1 MKIILLILTFILLP
15 FLGICQGTWTQEL
28 NFPDSG
34 RSMALTTTVGDTG
47 FMFMGYKGGSFSYA
61 TWLYDHSANSWT
73 QKAPFPGTWRT
84 GAFVFAL
91 NGNIFIGCGTD
102 FNGSNCKNDVWKY
115 SIANDT
121 WTLSTPYPADNREGF
136 AYYTYNNKGY
146 VVFGRSNCSI
156 SPSSNFYE
164 FDPVG
169 ETWTALTPYLSGGGT
184 SIAAVYDNKVFF
196 RNSGTSFV
204 LVYDLI
210 TNQWENTYPNVPNYP
225 GNNTTENLIVSGN
238 NLFEYTYGFMIYYH
252 PASRT
257 WLNYSSSY
265 NGAPHED
272 ASIMVFG
279 DTVKF
284 LCGKIPSTNNHT
296 NDIWNFYTGCTST
309 INAEVTSVDST
320 YFGAT
325 TELQNTSVV
334 TPANFAYTYHWQ
346 VDTLVAGWLSG
357 DTSFIPN
364 RFGNVDIQLIADN
377 GACAD
382 TFTKTIYVNPGM
394 WSPKTILPTEVS
406 ARSEAIVFPIGNFAY
421 MGFGRDFELNALKDF
436 YKYDPATQRITK
448 LNDFPDSAMSFV
460 NAITHNGKG
469 YILGGSTGNFP
480 YKSNKFYEYDPITD
494 SWTQLPDFPGPSRA
508 SALTFIINNELYL
521 CLGTTTEI
529 YKYNFSTST
538 WTQLSSHPQL
548 NNANHAFT
556 YNGKGLIMINA
567 NTLSQLWQ
575 YDPGTDSW
583 SVLATNFL
591 PENLSGVSAALVGNK
606 IWIGYGK
613 SSGTSILSYRNS
625 TVFYDLISGQTTPG
639 PSSFAIANSFPQR
652 INATFFQLNGYTY
665 SCFGKNNSGC
675 DRIISRF
682 EPDACVNI
690 PMFYPDDKDEAGIGI
705 PIRVVNTSNLYLPP
719 LQSSFQLLTDGIQTA
734 SGITQF
740 DYYMDFRICGE
751 HKIQWVMNDVACT
764 DTFTFYPTAHPVYNI
779 ISVADMPLGVLNF
792 RHTMNSFSINGK
804 GYMGM
809 GNKYVEILSEAYKDW
824 YEYSPATNSWA
835 VKSSLPAAASNT
847 TGSACFTDGTNGY
860 ITSGTDG
867 CFVNQ
872 SCYLNDTWMY
882 DPVIDTWTAKA
893 DWPVVGRYTA
903 RATALGDTAFAGL
916 GYYTFSGAGNIYKYS
931 FSADT
936 WTNANWPYGVGYVPP
951 MFTYNNEFYAGY
963 PPISGSGNDW
973 GLYKYSPSN
982 GTWSQKVLKYGEPSR
997 AYLNTVKGNEVY
1009 LFEYD
1014 YVYKIDLIKMKM
1026 IPIQPIYIPGDTSN
1040 EFSAGFAIGDQ
1051 VYFSLLNL
1059 DYGARRGNHFY
1070 QYDLAAPVCN
1080 LDSLILGTPNSVLK
1094 NTVLLNVS
1102 PNPATDKINLEIA
1115 DPHRHVGFIQI
1126 ADVTGKI
1133 LMSSAYNLFDPVTD
1147 VRKLSPG
1154 TYIVSLKN
1162 ETGTILTSKKFIIN
1176 R

>member
-1 MKIILLILTFILLP
+1 
-15 FLGICQGTWTQEL
+15 
-28 NFPDSG
+28 
-34 RSMALTTTVGDTG
+34 
-47 FMFMGYKGGSFSYA
+47 
-61 TWLYDHSANSWT
+61 
-73 QKAPFPGTWRT
+73 
-84 GAFVFAL
+84 
-91 NGNIFIGCGTD
+91 
-102 FNGSNCKNDVWKY
+102 
-115 SIANDT
+115 
-121 WTLSTPYPADNREGF
+121 
-136 AYYTYNNKGY
+136 
-146 VVFGRSNCSI
+146 
-156 SPSSNFYE
+156 
-164 FDPVG
+164 
-169 ETWTALTPYLSGGGT
+169 
-184 SIAAVYDNKVFF
+184 
-196 RNSGTSFV
+196 
-204 LVYDLI
+204 
-210 TNQWENTYPNVPNYP
+210 
-225 GNNTTENLIVSGN
+225 
-238 NLFEYTYGFMIYYH
+238 
-252 PASRT
+252 
-257 WLNYSSSY
+257 
-265 NGAPHED
+265 
-272 ASIMVFG
+272 
-279 DTVKF
+279 
-284 LCGKIPSTNNHT
+284 
-296 NDIWNFYTGCTST
+296 
-309 INAEVTSVDST
+309 
-320 YFGAT
+320 
-325 TELQNTSVV
+325 
-334 TPANFAYTYHWQ
+334 
-346 VDTLVAGWLSG
+346 
-357 DTSFIPN
+357 
-364 RFGNVDIQLIADN
+364 
-377 GACAD
+377 
-382 TFTKTIYVNPGM
+382 
-394 WSPKTILPTEVS
+394 
-406 ARSEAIVFPIGNFAY
+406 
-421 MGFGRDFELNALKDF
+421 
-436 YKYDPATQRITK
+436 
-448 LNDFPDSAMSFV
+448 
-460 NAITHNGKG
+460 
-469 YILGGSTGNFP
+469 
-480 YKSNKFYEYDPITD
+480 
-494 SWTQLPDFPGPSRA
+494 
-508 SALTFIINNELYL
+508 
-521 CLGTTTEI
+521 
-529 YKYNFSTST
+529 
-538 WTQLSSHPQL
+538 
-548 NNANHAFT
+548 
-556 YNGKGLIMINA
+556 
-567 NTLSQLWQ
+567 
-575 YDPGTDSW
+575 
-583 SVLATNFL
+583 
-591 PENLSGVSAALVGNK
+591 
-606 IWIGYGK
+606 
-613 SSGTSILSYRNS
+613 
-625 TVFYDLISGQTTPG
+625 
-639 PSSFAIANSFPQR
+639 
-652 INATFFQLNGYTY
+652 
-665 SCFGKNNSGC
+665 
-675 DRIISRF
+675 
-682 EPDACVNI
+682 
-690 PMFYPDDKDEAGIGI
+690 MFYPDDKDEAGIGI